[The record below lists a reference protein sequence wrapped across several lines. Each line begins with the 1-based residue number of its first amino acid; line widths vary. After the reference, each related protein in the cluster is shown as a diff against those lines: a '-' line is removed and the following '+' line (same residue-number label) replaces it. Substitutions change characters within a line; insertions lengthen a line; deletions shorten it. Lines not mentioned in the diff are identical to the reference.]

1 MNVKKAI
8 LLVEPDHEFR
18 KTMGKTL
25 EGLGYRVLAARDGH
39 EALDILPNSAVDLII
54 SALKMPN
61 VDGKELLEEINRAK
75 LSVPVIFL
83 TAYGDIESYYVP
95 DEQGRFRLPEQTGHG
110 TRDSSC
116 RRERARRAV
125 RFICGNRQW
134 MSGAGSYAFEV
145 WPCGRM

>member
-83 TAYGDIESYYVP
+83 TAYGDVESYMDLMNKGAFDYLNKPV
-95 DEQGRFRLPEQTGHG
+95 TK
-110 TRDSSC
+110 
-116 RRERARRAV
+116 REILRV
-125 RFICGNRQW
+125 
-134 MSGAGSYAFEV
+134 AGSALGERSDSFA
-145 WPCGRM
+145 GIANG